1 MNTKRKWGKLL
12 FNILIAFILPWV
24 VGILHL
30 YKKDRTIILLIGS
43 FFCVI
48 SFVVNEFGFYYE
60 FWRISPFIDQKTL
73 SALPFNVGIYP
84 ILASYLIFFI
94 KKNKRPYLM
103 VLFIS
108 LFTTFL
114 EMTLVL
120 DGKVVYGNGW
130 SIIWTFFS
138 YIIPY
143 MWVYWYYLYLKK
155 LQVMS

>member
-1 MNTKRKWGKLL
+1 ML
-12 FNILIAFILPWV
+12 FNILIAFVLPWA

-30 YKKDRTIILLIGS
+30 YKKERRIIPLIGS
-43 FFCVI
+43 FFCVVA
-48 SFVVNEFGFYYE
+48 FVVNEFGLYCG
-60 FWRISPFIDQKTL
+60 FWRIAPFFDQKNW
-73 SALPFNVGIYP
+73 SALPFNIGIYP

-94 KKNKRPYLM
+94 KKTKRPYLM
-103 VLFIS
+103 VFFIS

-120 DGKVVYGNGW
+120 SGKVVYGNGW
-130 SIIWTFFS
+130 NIIWTFLS

-143 MWVYWYYLYLKK
+143 MWVYWYYLYLRK

>member
-1 MNTKRKWGKLL
+1 ML
-12 FNILIAFILPWV
+12 FNILIAFVLPWA

-30 YKKDRTIILLIGS
+30 YKKERRIIPLIGS
-43 FFCVI
+43 FVCVVA
-48 SFVVNEFGFYYE
+48 FVVNEFGLYCG
-60 FWRISPFIDQKTL
+60 FWKIAPFFDQKTW
-73 SALPFNVGIYP
+73 SALPFNIGIYP

-94 KKNKRPYLM
+94 KKTKRPYLM
-103 VLFIS
+103 VFFIS

-120 DGKVVYGNGW
+120 SGKIVYGNGW
-130 SIIWTFFS
+130 NIIWTFFS

-143 MWVYWYYLYLKK
+143 MWVYWYYLYLRK